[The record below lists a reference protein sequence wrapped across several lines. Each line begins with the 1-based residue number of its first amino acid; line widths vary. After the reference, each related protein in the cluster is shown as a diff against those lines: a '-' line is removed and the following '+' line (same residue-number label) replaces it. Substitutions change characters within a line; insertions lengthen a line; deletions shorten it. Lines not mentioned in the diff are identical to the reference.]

1 MTNFERQVAT
11 VVGRIPR
18 GRVASYSM
26 VADRLRK
33 PGAARAVGAA
43 LARGLET
50 GTAHRVVTADG
61 RLVAHWPE
69 QSRLLEREGVAVR
82 EGRLTRPIPWWRS

>member
-1 MTNFERQVAT
+1 MTSFERQVAT
-11 VVGRIPR
+11 VVKRIPR

-43 LARGLET
+43 LARGLDT
-50 GTAHRVVTADG
+50 GAAHRVVTADG
-61 RLVAHWPE
+61 RLVARWPQ
-69 QSRLLEREGVAVR
+69 QSRLLEREGIEVRDGRVA
-82 EGRLTRPIPWWRS
+82 RPIPWWRS